1 MRFTCSTPVAG
12 LWNVYV
18 THVWRFSRRSARTS
32 STDLVDVSSMV
43 SGCPTLAGTT
53 PSASRVQV
61 AASITNGYSAS
72 VTMGASGVMM
82 SFHASFWRL
91 DS

>member
-1 MRFTCSTPVAG
+1 MSCSTPVAG

-18 THVWRFSRRSARTS
+18 SHVLPFCSRSARTS
-32 STDLVDVSSMV
+32 ATDLPEVSKMV

-53 PSASRVQV
+53 PSASLVQD
-61 AASITNGYSAS
+61 AASITNGYRSS
-72 VTMGASGVMM
+72 VTTGASGVIM
-82 SFHASFWRL
+82 STHASFSRL